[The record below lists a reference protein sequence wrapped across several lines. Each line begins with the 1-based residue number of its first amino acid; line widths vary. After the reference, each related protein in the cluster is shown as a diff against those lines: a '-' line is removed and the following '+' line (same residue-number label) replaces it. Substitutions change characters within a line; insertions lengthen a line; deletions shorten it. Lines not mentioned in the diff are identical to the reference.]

1 MPRTKEQFEEMRRA
15 TADKIQAAAGRLFA
29 RKGLAGTSVQDIAD
43 EAGISIGLVYRHYK
57 SKEALFDEMVGF
69 ALKGLDD
76 LTMLFRSDAEP
87 RPLLEQVTR
96 EIYDDFSRDDE
107 FSNIMIFMT
116 QAYLSGEGG
125 PAVEELI
132 KKNLALLDAT
142 SELIGRG
149 QSAGDFKPG
158 DAHQMAVLYF
168 SAIQG
173 MSIFQTAWGDRFT
186 PPTVELI
193 LSPLL

>member
-29 RKGLAGTSVQDIAD
+29 KKGLAGTSVQDIAD
-43 EAGISIGLVYRHYK
+43 EAGISVGLVYRHYK
-57 SKEALFDEMVGF
+57 SKEALFGEMVGF
-69 ALKGLDD
+69 ALEGLDN
-76 LTMLFRSDAEP
+76 LTGLFRSGAEP
-87 RPLLEQVTR
+87 KPLLEQVTR
-96 EIYDDFSRDDE
+96 EIYEDFSRDDE

-142 SELIGRG
+142 AELIRRG
-149 QSAGDFKPG
+149 QAAGDFKAG
-158 DAHQMAVLYF
+158 DARQMAVLYF

-173 MSIFQTAWGDRFT
+173 MSVFQAAWGGSFT
-186 PPTVELI
+186 PPSAGLI
-193 LSPLL
+193 LSTLC